1 MSFTNAFETTILN
14 WGFTVDSATRPTSW
28 YVALYTVAPND
39 TGGGTELSGDAYVRE
54 ASTFSVT
61 GDTASNTGAIEWA
74 AATGDWGTVVAIGV
88 FDAVSAGN
96 LLAYGNLT
104 SSKTI
109 QTGDIFRIPAGD
121 LDITLD

>member
-14 WGFTVDSATRPTSW
+14 WGFTAGSATRPTSW

-74 AATGDWGTVVAIGV
+74 AATGSWGTVVAIGV

>member
-14 WGFTVDSATRPTSW
+14 WGFTADSATRPTSW

-39 TGGGTELSGDAYVRE
+39 TGGGTELRGNAYVRE

-74 AATGDWGTVVAIGV
+74 AATGSWGTVVAIGV

>member
-74 AATGDWGTVVAIGV
+74 AATGSWGTVVAIGV